1 MSDPG
6 QSWSLGCPLA
16 HLKYFLQLSG
26 LGSSSP
32 SLEQEVQLAGEK
44 RLSDGFLL
52 NFKLKGFLFQLLPGE
67 YSEVISCWFYRDV
80 NFMAKMN
87 QFVLDE
93 TWTVR

>member
-52 NFKLKGFLFQLLPGE
+52 NFFLSVVARQIFRGNQLL
-67 YSEVISCWFYRDV
+67 VLQKCKFYG
-80 NFMAKMN
+80 K
-87 QFVLDE
+87 DE
-93 TWTVR
+93 SVCFG